1 MFASKSLSSFD
12 PFTLVQTLTKSLQL
26 SEFNFKKNVYLSNLK
41 AVKGG
46 IFFSVRFC

>member
-1 MFASKSLSSFD
+1 MFISKSLYQFR
-12 PFTLVQTLTKSLQL
+12 PIHMVQTLTKSLQL